1 MYFIIKCWH
10 EVLVE
15 AKSLIKV
22 NQGTKTES
30 CKRICRRKK
39 PRNHKVGSYLQDKKK
54 LEKEVNLTTHQMY
67 TIYCITYIKTS
78 ACFVSVFQD
87 VNRI

>member
-39 PRNHKVGSYLQDKKK
+39 PRNHKVGSYLRDKKK

-67 TIYCITYIKTS
+67 TIYCITYIKT
-78 ACFVSVFQD
+78 
-87 VNRI
+87 